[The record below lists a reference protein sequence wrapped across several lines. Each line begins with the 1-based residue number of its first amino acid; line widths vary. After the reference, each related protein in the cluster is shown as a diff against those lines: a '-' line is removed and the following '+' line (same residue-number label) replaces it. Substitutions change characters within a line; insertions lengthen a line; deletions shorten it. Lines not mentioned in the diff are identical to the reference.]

1 MGASKASRAMAQA
14 RKLMQ
19 DGDDEGETGSVRT
32 CVVTRAKLAPDDLL
46 RFVLSPEGIVTPDL
60 RRKLPGRGV
69 WVQTSRDALAEALRR
84 KAFTRGFKAPVNAP
98 ADLPELVEALLL
110 KDALQSLA
118 MANKAGQAFAGA
130 FKVEA
135 EIAEKAPA
143 ALIEAS
149 DGSRDGARKIANAL
163 MRRWP
168 EEAALTPRIEMFDS
182 SQLDL
187 ALGRANVIH
196 AALRKG
202 AASEAFL
209 ARCRRLAR
217 YRAGGLAAA
226 APEGDVP
233 DGIVGDVSGGAR
245 DEEFDG
251 ACKTI
256 VLEESAAARQED
268 RLE

>member
-19 DGDDEGETGSVRT
+19 DEGESPEGGKGSLRT
-32 CVVTRAKLAPDDLL
+32 CVVTRAKLAPDELL
-46 RFVLSPEGIVTPDL
+46 RFVLSPEGIATPDL

-135 EIAEKAPA
+135 EIAEIAK
-143 ALIEAS
+143 LDEKK
-149 DGSRDGARKIANAL
+149 SRLLARKKVIEELQAN
-163 MRRWP
+163 R
-168 EEAALTPRIEMFDS
+168 
-182 SQLDL
+182 SQMVHLCDEL
-187 ALGRANVIH
+187 VRTI
-196 AALRKG
+196 
-202 AASEAFL
+202 
-209 ARCRRLAR
+209 
-217 YRAGGLAAA
+217 
-226 APEGDVP
+226 P
-233 DGIVGDVSGGAR
+233 DGVILTSIKQDGDKLILEGRTQSNARISTYMRIVVTAQWIGGP
-245 DEEFDG
+245 E
-251 ACKTI
+251 
-256 VLEESAAARQED
+256 L
-268 RLE
+268 